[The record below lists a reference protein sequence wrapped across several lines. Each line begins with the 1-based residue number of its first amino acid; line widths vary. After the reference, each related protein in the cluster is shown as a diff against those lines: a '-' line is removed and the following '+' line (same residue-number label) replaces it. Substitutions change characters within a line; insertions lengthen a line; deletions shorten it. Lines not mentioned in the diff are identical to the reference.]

1 MRVASPP
8 RTPKRA
14 EASTT
19 RLRGVEGFR
28 ALAVLAVLVYHNW
41 LYTAAGSG
49 PVELGYLS
57 RFVLPHLPVG
67 VTLFF
72 VLSGFLLYRPI
83 ASRVLNEKPQQALR
97 SYLRNRALR
106 ILPAYWVILFVTAV
120 LLPATLVRVSPT
132 ELQLGRLVEQPTV
145 LLRNTALMHNY
156 FADSMDTGI
165 PPVWSLAVEIVFYL
179 VLPFLG
185 VVAGLVAARTATR
198 RGRTI
203 AVLAPPLLL
212 FVVGLVTALVAA
224 TLLPPE
230 SGTAHSVLVRSFLN
244 HADLFAFGMILAV
257 VLVSIEDGILRLP
270 RWWRI
275 PTYALLA
282 SLVSVTVLLV
292 DRSVILFYRGAVPY
306 EFLTGLSAV
315 LLLAL
320 VVLPSTDL
328 STSLVSRIL
337 DTRVFATLGLVSYSL
352 FLWHEPLQRWADARG
367 LTLPGRLGFLVNLFS
382 LGIAAS
388 AFAALTYRYVERPA
402 LAHKHRGTGVVG
414 ASAAVGTA
422 SSR

>member
-1 MRVASPP
+1 MGVR
-8 RTPKRA
+8 RA
-14 EASTT
+14 ADRSSG

-41 LYTAAGSG
+41 LYTTAGSS

-57 RFVLPHLPVG
+57 RFVLPHLPMG

-83 ASRVLNEKPQQALR
+83 ASRVLNERPLQDLR

-106 ILPAYWVILFVTAV
+106 IFPAYWVILLVTGV
-120 LLPATLVRVSPT
+120 LLPATLVPASPT
-132 ELQLGRLVEQPTV
+132 ELQLGRLAEYPTV
-145 LLRNTALMHNY
+145 LLRNAALMHNY

-165 PPVWSLAVEIVFYL
+165 LPVWSLAVEIVFYL

-185 VVAGLVAARTATR
+185 VVAALAAARTATR

-203 AVLAPPLLL
+203 FVLAPSLLL
-212 FVVGLVTALVAA
+212 FGVGLVTALVTS

-244 HADLFAFGMILAV
+244 HADLFAFGMTLAV
-257 VLVSIEDGILRLP
+257 VMVSIEDGVLRLP

-282 SLVSVTVLLV
+282 SLVCATVLLV
-292 DRSVILFYRGAVPY
+292 DRGVILTYKGAVPY
-306 EFLTGLSAV
+306 ELLTGLAAV

-320 VVLPSTDL
+320 VVLPSADL
-328 STSLVSRIL
+328 STSVVTRIL
-337 DTRVFATLGLVSYSL
+337 DTRVFVALGLVSYSL
-352 FLWHEPLQRWADARG
+352 FLWHEPLQRWADARS
-367 LTLPGRLGFLVNLFS
+367 LTLRGPLGFLVNLVS
-382 LGIAAS
+382 LGVVSLAL
-388 AFAALTYRYVERPA
+388 AALTYRFVERPA
-402 LAHKHRGTGVVG
+402 LARKHPHRTSEPGKAV
-414 ASAAVGTA
+414 ASP
-422 SSR
+422 SPP